1 MPRVAT
7 IPFQRT
13 MSSAMQQSQQALTA
27 TQVQL
32 ATGKKTTDYAG
43 LGTAAVRNISSHSLL
58 ARHEAY
64 AAASTVTGTTLA
76 FNDAHMAAMDSG
88 AMALKKDLLT
98 AIGTGK
104 TTGLT
109 DSINAAFAQF
119 RASLNTSEGG
129 GALFGGSQT
138 DGPPF
143 LVNTVA
149 NTLSTPA
156 TAAFANDGIKASARL
171 ADGLDVEFGV
181 TASEIGTGLYTAFQ
195 TIASAGTLGDTP
207 TASQLDILSQAA
219 GQIDTGLTALRGV
232 NAENGRKQAQVEAL
246 GTRASDRATLL
257 QGVISGYEDADLGQ
271 IATDLAQQK
280 TVLQASYSV
289 FSQLSGLSLVN
300 FLR

>member
-13 MSSAMQQSQQALTA
+13 MSAAMQQSQQALSA

-32 ATGKKTTDYAG
+32 ATGKKTSDYAG

-64 AAASTVTGTTLA
+64 AAASTVAGTTLA

-88 AMALKKDLLT
+88 AMSLKKDLLT
-98 AIGTGK
+98 AVGTGK
-104 TTGLT
+104 GTGLN
-109 DSINAAFAQF
+109 DAINAAFAQF
-119 RASLNTSEGG
+119 RASLNAAEGG

-143 LVNTVA
+143 LVDKVA
-149 NTLSTPA
+149 DTLTTPA
-156 TAAFANDGIKASARL
+156 SAAFANDGVKSSARL

-181 TASEIGTGLYTAFQ
+181 TASEIGTGLYAAFQ
-195 TIASAGTLGDTP
+195 TLASAGTIGDTP
-207 TASQLDILSQAA
+207 TAAQLDILGQAA
-219 GQIDTGLTALRGV
+219 GQIDAGLATLRGV
-232 NAENGRKQAQVEAL
+232 NAENGRKQAQAEAL
-246 GTRASDRATLL
+246 GTRASDRASLL
-257 QGVISGYEDADLGQ
+257 QSVISGYEDADLGQ
-271 IATDLAQQK
+271 VATDLAQQK

>member
-1 MPRVAT
+1 MSRVAT

-13 MSSAMQQSQQALTA
+13 MSSAMQVSQQALSA

-32 ATGKKTTDYAG
+32 ATGKKVNDYAG

-64 AAASTVTGTTLA
+64 AAASTVAGTTLS
-76 FNDAHMAAMDSG
+76 FNDAHMGAIESG
-88 AMALKKDLLT
+88 ASALKKEILT

-104 TTGLT
+104 GTGLKE
-109 DSINAAFAQF
+109 SINAAFAQF
-119 RASLNTSEGG
+119 RASLNTAEGG

-149 NTLSTPA
+149 DTLNTPV
-156 TAAFANDGIKASARL
+156 TAAFANDSIKTSARL
-171 ADGLDVEFGV
+171 GDGVDVEFGV
-181 TASEIGTGLYTAFQ
+181 TASEIGSGLYTAFQ
-195 TIASAGTLGDTP
+195 TLASAGTIGDIP
-207 TASQLDILSQAA
+207 TQAQLDKLGQAA
-219 GQIDTGLTALRGV
+219 GEIDAGLSMLRGV

-246 GTRASDRATLL
+246 GVRATDRATLL
-257 QGVISGYEDADLGQ
+257 QGLISNDEDADLGQ
-271 IATDLAQQK
+271 VAIDLAQQK

>member
-1 MPRVAT
+1 MTRVAT

-13 MSSAMQQSQQALTA
+13 MSSAMQLSQQALSA
-27 TQVQL
+27 TEVKL
-32 ATGKKTTDYAG
+32 ATGKKTSDYAG

-64 AAASTVTGTTLA
+64 AAASTVAGTTLA
-76 FNDAHMAAMDSG
+76 FNDAHMSAIDSSAMS
-88 AMALKKDLLT
+88 LKKDILT

-104 TTGLT
+104 GTGLR
-109 DSINAAFAQF
+109 DSINAAFSQF
-119 RASLNTSEGG
+119 RASLNTAEGG

-143 LVNTVA
+143 LVNNVA
-149 NTLSTPA
+149 DTLTTPA
-156 TAAFANDGIKASARL
+156 SAAFANDGIKSSARL
-171 ADGLDVEFGV
+171 ADGIDVEFGV
-181 TASEIGTGLYTAFQ
+181 TASEIGSGLYAAFQ
-195 TIASAGTLGDTP
+195 TLASAGTIGDTP
-207 TASQLDILSQAA
+207 TQAQLDILGQAA
-219 GQIDTGLTALRGV
+219 GQIDSGLSTLRGV
-232 NAENGRKQAQVEAL
+232 NAENGRKQAQAEAL

-257 QGVISGYEDADLGQ
+257 QGVISGDEDADLGQ
-271 IATDLAQQK
+271 VATDLAQQK

>member
-13 MSSAMQQSQQALTA
+13 MSSSMQQAQQALTA
-27 TQVQL
+27 TQAQL
-32 ATGKKTTDYAG
+32 ATGKKSTDYAG
-43 LGTAAVRNISSHSLL
+43 LGSAAVRNISSHSLR
-58 ARHEAY
+58 ARQEAY
-64 AAASTVTGTTLA
+64 AAASTVAGTTLS
-76 FNDAHMAAMDSG
+76 FNDAHMTALDSG
-88 AMALKKDLLT
+88 AMSLKQDLLT

-104 TTGLT
+104 TTGLS
-109 DSINAAFAQF
+109 DAINAAFQTF
-119 RASLNTSEGG
+119 RASLNASEGG

-143 LVNTVA
+143 LVNKVA
-149 NTLSTPA
+149 DTLTTPA
-156 TAAFANDGIKASARL
+156 SAAFANDGVKASARL

-181 TASEIGTGLYTAFQ
+181 TASEIGSGLYTAFQ
-195 TIASAGTLGDTP
+195 TLASAGTLGTTP
-207 TASQLDILSQAA
+207 TAAQLAILGQAA
-219 GQIDTGLTALRGV
+219 GEIDDGLAMLRGV
-232 NAENGRKQAQVEAL
+232 SAENGRKQAQAEVL
-246 GTRASDRATLL
+246 GTRASDRASLL

>member
-13 MSSAMQQSQQALTA
+13 MSSAMQRAQQALTA

-32 ATGKKTTDYAG
+32 ATGKKATDYAG
-43 LGTAAVRNISSHSLL
+43 LGTAAVRNISSHTLL
-58 ARHEAY
+58 ARQEAY
-64 AAASTVTGTTLA
+64 AAASTVAGTTLVL
-76 FNDAHMAAMDSG
+76 NDAHMTAMDSG
-88 AMALKKDLLT
+88 AMSLKQDLLT

-104 TTGLT
+104 TAGLT
-109 DSINAAFAQF
+109 DAINAAFSQF
-119 RASLNTSEGG
+119 RAALNAAEGG
-129 GALFGGSQT
+129 AALFGGSQT

-149 NTLSTPA
+149 DALTTPA
-156 TAAFANDGIKASARL
+156 SAAFANDGVKASARL
-171 ADGLDVEFGV
+171 ADGLNVEFGV

-195 TIASAGTLGDTP
+195 TLASAGPLGGTP
-207 TASQLDILSQAA
+207 TAAQIDILSQAA
-219 GQIDTGLTALRGV
+219 GQIDAGLSSLRGV
-232 NAENGRKQAQVEAL
+232 NGENGRKQAQAEAL
-246 GTRASDRATLL
+246 GSRASDRANLL

-280 TVLQASYSV
+280 SVLQASYSV

-300 FLR
+300 FLK